1 MNIDKRN
8 LSAWLKTIDPTKRWE
23 VNNLQKLEKQLV
35 ANIKECGYLN
45 LNGLLTA
52 LSSPTPWEAGE
63 EFGDSLKE
71 QILEEARTLP
81 DDDGYREEWASG
93 LHAVLDGVTSW
104 ALKTV
109 ESEEEGGF

>member
-1 MNIDKRN
+1 MDLDKRT
-8 LSAWLKTIDPTKRWE
+8 LSAWLKTIDPKKRWA
-23 VNNLQKLEKQLV
+23 VNDLDKLEDQLV
-35 ANIKECGYLN
+35 ENIQECGYLN
-45 LNGLLTA
+45 LKGLISA

-109 ESEEEGGF
+109 ESEEEG